1 MLYIFDNIYNQYI
14 SIIHLVY
21 VLGFRKIR
29 YCCKLMEKL
38 FIYLL
43 LVSYEGN
50 VGSMFFPEY
59 PDALACTSEFV
70 LNVYATTVYFWH
82 AGGMYCQVSV

>member
-1 MLYIFDNIYNQYI
+1 MGSEKSGIVAN
-14 SIIHLVY
+14 SW
-21 VLGFRKIR
+21 K
-29 YCCKLMEKL
+29 KL

-82 AGGMYCQVSV
+82 AGGMYCQVYAL